1 MCLYQFVQAR
11 KIFYVHAFMYTS
23 KVVVSVFQYCYYPI
37 CGSILNFSYLFAE
50 GPLWGY
56 ADEVFLWS
64 PSGDRSR
71 VRRQDRLVLST
82 WPTSV
87 RSQSMCPRSTST
99 SSWGEPS
106 LQSCSSVSVSG
117 TTSESQPALSLSSFV
132 CVTLVQWPDAKQHLH
147 FLDSYIGL
155 MIPRGFVVFMKST
168 L

>member
-64 PSGDRSR
+64 PLGDRSR

-82 WPTSV
+82 WPASV
-87 RSQSMCPRSTST
+87 RSQYVRPRTTST

-106 LQSCSSVSVSG
+106 LQSNSSVSVSG

-132 CVTLVQWPDAKQHLH
+132 CLGSMTRCSTTSSFFWTHTLV
-147 FLDSYIGL
+147 
-155 MIPRGFVVFMKST
+155 
-168 L
+168 